1 MLLIGQYDSPFVRRV
16 AVTLRLYGLDYEHA
30 PWSGFGDVDRI
41 AQFNPLRRVPTLV
54 FDDGLA
60 MVDSTSIVEV
70 LDEMAGLGAFLTR
83 GGPERREML
92 RIAAFA
98 SGVADKG
105 VSLVYEGA
113 FREGLP
119 MWVQRCRTQVIE
131 TLDLLEGERA
141 GREGR
146 WLFGDTLS
154 HADIILGTM
163 LCFMREALPGQ
174 FEMDGWQALAKHAAA
189 CEALPEFAAAYQ
201 AYALAMPDEG

>member
-16 AVTLRLYGLDYEHA
+16 AVTLRLYGIDYEHA
-30 PWSGFGDVDRI
+30 PWSGFGDVEKI
-41 AQFNPLRRVPTLV
+41 ARFNPLRRVPTLV

-60 MVDSTSIVEV
+60 MVDSASIVEV

-83 GGPERREML
+83 AGPERRQML
-92 RIAAFA
+92 RIAGFA

-119 MWVQRCRTQVIE
+119 MWVQRCRKQVIE
-131 TLDLLEGERA
+131 TLDLLEGERT

-146 WLFGDTLS
+146 WLFGDTMS

-174 FEMDGWQALAKHAAA
+174 FEMDGWAALAKHAAA
-189 CEALPEFAAAYQ
+189 CEALPEFQAAYQ
-201 AYALAMPDEG
+201 AYALALPES